1 VSKSNGI
8 NMQVDQVNTL
18 AGNVHDLAGAVNTM
32 ATYAADH
39 GGLTVDQ
46 FGTVTGGSA
55 AGQAVLNAA
64 DALAK
69 SIGTAVDFLNQ
80 ASTNMIASAKATKVT
95 DEDAGWGITNA
106 GQGA

>member
-1 VSKSNGI
+1 MPGNGI
-8 NMQVDQVNTL
+8 NMQVDQVNAL

-32 ATYAADH
+32 ASYAADH
-39 GGLTVDQ
+39 GGLSEDQ
-46 FGTVTGGSA
+46 FGTLTGGQA
-55 AGQAVLNAA
+55 AGAAVLGAI

-80 ASTNMIASAKATKVT
+80 ANTNMIASAKATKVT

-106 GQGA
+106 GKRA